1 MIVAKRIVLFTAA
14 LIALASMCWGQGTTG
29 TINGVV
35 TDPNGAAV
43 PNARVVARNVDTSAE
58 TVGTTD
64 SLGSYLFPNLSPGIY
79 SLTVESTGFR
89 KAAVAA
95 QRLTVGDV
103 LRQDIR
109 LEIGQVTESVTIDA
123 KATQVNTVD
132 AQLGRSITDIPSLPI
147 LSGAGGR
154 NALALT
160 LTLPG
165 VQAAGQVGPFSVNG
179 QRAQANNYLLDGG
192 DSNDLAI
199 NVPDA
204 VTVISPNA
212 LSEYRLVTG
221 SMNAEFGRNS
231 GAVIEVT
238 TASGKNTFH
247 GIASETFRNTKL
259 NAVPFFQNSVPG
271 GTSTAFASGLP
282 RKPQWNTNDFDAN
295 FGGRIIRDKTF
306 FFASYLGFRRRQG
319 VASSAVVPSD
329 SQRSL
334 INQFGTPEAKAL
346 LALIPAASTGNT
358 LFTSPSNSLN
368 RDQGVLR
375 IDHYFNPN
383 NELSGT
389 YFIEQQ
395 VFTDP
400 FAFGGGTIPGFGTSG
415 NQRFQNIILRD
426 AWTISPNLFNEARAS
441 FHRRAT
447 LSVIPLNHTK
457 LSSLGLGKI
466 VPDDPSAEGPPRVDI
481 SGFTTFGN
489 TIQGPQGRYDDTFQ
503 YGDNV
508 SWNKGRH
515 NAKFG
520 VDARWYDQNQ
530 VFDFINNGY
539 LIIDGSGVQNGIG
552 KRIPGLSDAQSDF
565 ANGFATEVVQ
575 NSAGRRGYR
584 THSTNLYAQDA
595 WKLAR
600 NFTLDI
606 GLRWEYN
613 SPLKE
618 LHNREA
624 AFRPGQQSTV
634 FPDAPI
640 GMVFPGD
647 KGVSDS
653 TYSAA
658 WRNFAP
664 RIGFAWDVF
673 GTGKLSLRGGYG
685 IFFDAPITELTLQ
698 FLTSPPYAIQPFT
711 LFTPIN
717 NPWAGSLINP
727 IPPPFPF
734 SPVQPGQKFDFTNI
748 APISLTVMD
757 PKFKTPYSNNFNLQV
772 QYQFTGTWLL
782 EVGYVGNT
790 GINLLNRR
798 EINPAI
804 PGPGANTG
812 NTDLR
817 RVFNQG
823 NPQDAKFGGAV
834 FSSITDQLSD
844 ANSFYSSL
852 QVGLVKRF
860 SHGLSTTMSYT
871 YAHAIDDGS
880 GLRVSQN
887 PYSAKA
893 DRGNSE
899 QDIRHRFVGTYIY
912 EIPFMRDQKGFA
924 GRVLGGWGISGIQT
938 FQTGLPF
945 NITEGTDRCLC
956 AAGNNR
962 PDYVGGNVVFYDPRS
977 NTAVPGL
984 GNAYF
989 NGTGGGTSTAATNPF
1004 FHRVGSGLSFALG
1017 AGRYGNFG
1025 RNVFHGP
1032 GILNS
1037 DFSAFKRFTLY
1048 EAHTLEF
1055 RAEAFN
1061 LFNHTQFGNPNGA
1074 INSVNFGKVTTTVD
1088 PRIIQLSLRYRF

>member
-1 MIVAKRIVLFTAA
+1 MVLFTAA
-14 LIALASMCWGQGTTG
+14 FIALAAMCWGQGTTG
-29 TINGVV
+29 TITGVV
-35 TDPNGAAV
+35 KDPNGATV
-43 PNARVVARNVDTSAE
+43 PNAKVVARNVDTAAE
-58 TVGTTD
+58 IVATTD
-64 SLGSYLFPNLSPGIY
+64 SLGSYVFPNLSPGTY
-79 SLTVESTGFR
+79 TLTVEASGFR
-89 KAAVAA
+89 KSTVAA

-103 LRQDIR
+103 VRQDIQ
-109 LEIGQVTESVTIDA
+109 LEIGQVTESVTVDA

-132 AQLGRSITDIPSLPI
+132 SQLGRAITDLSTLPI

-165 VQAAGQVGPFSVNG
+165 VQNAGQVGPFSVNG

-212 LSEYRLVTG
+212 LSEFRLVTG
-221 SMNAEFGRNS
+221 SMNAEYGRNS
-231 GAVIEVT
+231 GAVIELT
-238 TASGKNTFH
+238 TRSGSNTYH
-247 GIASETFRNTKL
+247 GQASEVFRNTKL
-259 NAVPFFQNSVPG
+259 NAVPFFQKITPG
-271 GTSTAFASGLP
+271 GTPTAFANGLP

-295 FGGRIIRDKTF
+295 IGGRIIRDKTF

-319 VASSAVVPSD
+319 VTNNATVPND
-329 SQRSL
+329 SQRAL
-334 INQFGTPEAKAL
+334 INQFGTPEAKGL
-346 LALIPAASTGNT
+346 LALIPSASTGST
-358 LFTSPSNSLN
+358 LFSSPSNSLD
-368 RDQGVLR
+368 RDQGLLR
-375 IDHYFNPN
+375 MDHYFTPN

-395 VFTDP
+395 IFTDP
-400 FAFGGGTIPGFGTSG
+400 FAFGGGSIPGFGTSG
-415 NQRFQNIILRD
+415 NLRFQNIILKD

-466 VPDDPSAEGPPRVDI
+466 VPDDPNAEGPPRVDI

-503 YGDNV
+503 YADSV

-520 VDARWYDQNQ
+520 ADARWYDQNQ
-530 VFDFINNGY
+530 VFDFINSGY
-539 LIIDGSGVQNGIG
+539 LIFDGSLVANGVG
-552 KRIPGLSDAQSDF
+552 KRIPGLSDPLSDF
-565 ANGFATEVVQ
+565 ANGLATEVVQ

-595 WKLAR
+595 WKVAR
-600 NFTLDI
+600 NFTLDL

-647 KGVSDS
+647 RGVSDS

-658 WRNFAP
+658 WKNFAP
-664 RIGFAWDVF
+664 RIGFAWDVL
-673 GTGKLSLRGGYG
+673 GNGKLALRGGYG

-711 LFTPIN
+711 LFTPIT

-748 APISLTVMD
+748 APIGLTVMD
-757 PKFKTPYSNNFNLQV
+757 PKFKTPYSNNYNLQV

-798 EINPAI
+798 NINPAI
-804 PGPGANTG
+804 PGPGATTG
-812 NTDLR
+812 NTDAR

-834 FSSITDQLSD
+834 FSGITDQLSD
-844 ANSFYSSL
+844 SNSFYSSL

-860 SHGLSTTMSYT
+860 SHGLSANMSYT
-871 YAHAIDDGS
+871 YAHSIDDGS
-880 GLRVSQN
+880 GLRVNSN
-887 PYSAKA
+887 VYSYKA

-899 QDIRHRFVGTYIY
+899 QDIRHRFVATYIY
-912 EIPFMRDQKGFA
+912 EIPYKRDQKGFL
-924 GRVLGGWGISGIQT
+924 GRVVGGWGISGIQT
-938 FQTGLPF
+938 FQTGFPF
-945 NITEGTDRCLC
+945 NITESTDRCLC
-956 AAGNNR
+956 DGGNQR

-977 NTAVPGL
+977 NTAVSGR
-984 GNAYF
+984 GNSWF
-989 NGTGGGTSTAATNPF
+989 DGTGGGTSTAATNPF
-1004 FHRVGSGLSFALG
+1004 FHRVGSGTSFALG
-1017 AGRYGNFG
+1017 AGRYGTLG
-1025 RNVFHGP
+1025 RDVFHGP
-1032 GILNS
+1032 GLLNT
-1037 DFSAFKRFTLY
+1037 DFTVFKKFSLTERQV
-1048 EAHTLEF
+1048 LEF
-1055 RAEAFN
+1055 YANAFN
-1061 LFNHTQFGNPNGA
+1061 LFNHTQFANPSGA
-1074 INSVNFGKVTTTVD
+1074 ISSVNFGRVTAAQVE
-1088 PRIIQLSLRYRF
+1088 PRLVQLSLRYRF